1 MEGDVDDRSCGK
13 SGEGKEE
20 TEGEEMNEELR
31 SLGELLGRSNGRE
44 EKEQGK
50 IDKNTGEIN

>member
-13 SGEGKEE
+13 SGERKEE
-20 TEGEEMNEELR
+20 TEGEEINEELR
-31 SLGELLGRSNGRE
+31 SLGELYGTSNGRE